1 MPPGREPG
9 KVTEEI
15 AMPRQKIDLPA
26 HVYTVKNLAESGIRF
41 PPPVLDTAAR
51 EGPGVAFRITGVLAI
66 MFIVFSCTA
75 GLLGSFPES
84 GVTVLRVIGL
94 LFCMDAG
101 FRFFRWFRYIRIRQ
115 KILSQAQGVP
125 AEPLALVLQGN
136 PETVSGQLSAV
147 RSIIAGKRPRVA
159 VVYKETGTK
168 KPKFYITPY
177 RTVQDWQLPS
187 GTALLY
193 RHHSREHY
201 YVIEDDFDFIK
212 SRSPA
217 GIFSGAVSPADF

>member
-1 MPPGREPG
+1 
-9 KVTEEI
+9 
-15 AMPRQKIDLPA
+15 MPRQKIDLPA
-26 HVYTVKNLAESGIRF
+26 HVYTVQNLAESGIRF
-41 PPPVLDTAAR
+41 PPPVLDTAACY
-51 EGPGVAFRITGVLAI
+51 GPPVTCRITGVLAVL
-66 MFIVFSCTA
+66 MIVFSCTA
-75 GLLGSFPES
+75 GLLGSFPE
-84 GVTVLRVIGL
+84 GGITILRVIGI
-94 LFCMDAG
+94 LFAMDSG
-101 FRFFRWFRYIRIRQ
+101 FRFFRWFRHIRIRQ
-115 KILSQAQGVP
+115 KLLSRGGGVP

-136 PETVSGQLSAV
+136 PETVSGQFSAV

-193 RHHSREHY
+193 RHHSKEHY
-201 YVIEDDFDFIK
+201 YVVEDDFDFIK

-217 GIFSGAVSPADF
+217 GIFAGAVSPADC